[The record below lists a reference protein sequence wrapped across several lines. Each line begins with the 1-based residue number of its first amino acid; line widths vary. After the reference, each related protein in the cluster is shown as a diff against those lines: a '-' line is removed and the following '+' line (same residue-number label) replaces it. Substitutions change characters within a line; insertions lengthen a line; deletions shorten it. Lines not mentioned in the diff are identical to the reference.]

1 MDVVCDLEVDVNGE
15 SRFFVDKRI
24 LSSFSGK
31 LCQLF
36 QKSSVPVASICTR
49 PLKII
54 LHDFPGGSEAFE
66 LLARF
71 CYNKGKIHMIPSNVC
86 LLHWAANFMEM
97 KEEVHSNNLIE
108 QTERSLRGVAY
119 WNWAENLVALKQCQ
133 ELIPAATSSGIL
145 QKIIDSMLLK
155 ITSNSESS
163 PSNSSPESSVR
174 LSCDTKSSELSK
186 NSGRV
191 WWFEDLYLFN
201 SKIIG
206 KMVITMV
213 NHKFDHVILSRFL
226 FGYLKSQLASS
237 TPTEKLEATE
247 TVVNLLSLLEK
258 SSVSSKGLFAILR
271 MTSGLATD
279 KSCRDK
285 LVAMIGSRLDQASL
299 DNLLL
304 PAPTGMGS
312 LYDVNL
318 VLRFLKSF
326 LGGDEVSPAELMK
339 VGFLMDK
346 YIAEVAPDSCLKP
359 SKFSALVRALPDSA
373 RESYDEIYRAL
384 DMYLQA
390 HSGLSEEEKMKVCS
404 VLNHEKLSLE
414 VCKHIAQNSRIPS
427 RAAIQAVVC
436 QQSKLKT
443 LLESSDNQH
452 RPTTSSPPALKTKEF
467 KAPDK
472 DAGNQIV
479 LFAEKLDLSTE
490 NEKLK
495 ARLQGMQ
502 WKVMELEKM
511 CRKMQTDMSK
521 IMKSKVGS
529 HGSARLPRLCS

>member
-1 MDVVCDLEVDVNGE
+1 
-15 SRFFVDKRI
+15 
-24 LSSFSGK
+24 
-31 LCQLF
+31 
-36 QKSSVPVASICTR
+36 
-49 PLKII
+49 
-54 LHDFPGGSEAFE
+54 
-66 LLARF
+66 
-71 CYNKGKIHMIPSNVC
+71 MIPSNVC
-86 LLHWAANFMEM
+86 LLHCAATFMEM
-97 KEEVHSNNLIE
+97 KEEVYPNNLIE

-133 ELIPAATSSGIL
+133 KFIPPATSSGLL

-155 ITSNSESS
+155 VASNTDSS
-163 PSNSSPESSVR
+163 PSSSSPDSSVR

-186 NSGRV
+186 NSARV
-191 WWFEDLYLFN
+191 WWFEDLCDFN
-201 SKIIG
+201 SKIIE
-206 KMVITMV
+206 KIIATMI
-213 NHKFDHVILSRFL
+213 NRKFDHLILSRFL
-226 FGYLKSQLASS
+226 FCHLKSQLASS
-237 TPTEKLEATE
+237 TPAEKLEATE
-247 TVVNLLSLLEK
+247 TVINLLSLLEK
-258 SSVSSKGLFAILR
+258 SSVSCKGLFGILR
-271 MTSGLATD
+271 MTSGLAVD
-279 KSCRDK
+279 RSCRDK
-285 LVAMIGSRLDQASL
+285 LVTMIGSRLDQASL

-326 LGGDEVSPAELMK
+326 LCGDEVSPAELKK

-346 YIAEVAPDSCLKP
+346 YIAEVAPDSSLKP
-359 SKFSALVRALPDSA
+359 SKFAALARALPDSA

-414 VCKHIAQNSRIPS
+414 VCKHIAQNSTFPS

-443 LLESSDNQH
+443 LLQSSDH
-452 RPTTSSPPALKTKEF
+452 HPRPKPNSPFALK
-467 KAPDK
+467 PK
-472 DAGNQIV
+472 DVKVSGNQIV
-479 LFAEKLDLSTE
+479 LFTEKLDLSAE

-521 IMKSKVGS
+521 MLKSKVGN